1 MELDELRQQWQQL
14 DRKLERSLSLNLR
27 LLTETRTRRS
37 KLRLLPLLLMQPLQF
52 AIGVM
57 LAAGFARFWLAN
69 LATPSLFVSGLV
81 MHALSVAL
89 MIDAVM
95 RILLIARINVAAPVV
110 TIQRYL
116 ALLRRWEIYSFKCI
130 WLAVWLAA
138 PALLIV
144 AVKLIAGI
152 DLWTM
157 APMAVIY
164 TGVGGAVGAALSLT
178 FDRRARSGKGR
189 VAAVMDN
196 LYVGHSI
203 AGAQAALDEIN
214 EFARE

>member
-1 MELDELRQQWQQL
+1 MELDELRQQWQQI

-52 AIGVM
+52 AIGAM
-57 LAAGFARFWLAN
+57 LAAGCARFWLAN

-89 MIDAVM
+89 VIDAVM
-95 RILLIARINVAAPVV
+95 RILFIARINVAAPVV

-152 DLWTM
+152 DLWAR
-157 APMAVIY
+157 APVAVIY
-164 TGVGGAVGAALSLT
+164 TGVGGAVGAALSWA
-178 FDRRARSGKGR
+178 FDRCARSGKGR

>member
-14 DRKLERSLSLNLR
+14 DQKLERSLSLNLR

-52 AIGVM
+52 ALGVM
-57 LAAGFARFWLAN
+57 LAAGFARFWYAN

-152 DLWTM
+152 DLWAR
-157 APMAVIY
+157 APVAVIY
-164 TGVGGAVGAALSLT
+164 TGVGGAVGAALSWA
-178 FDRRARSGKGR
+178 FDRCARSGKGR